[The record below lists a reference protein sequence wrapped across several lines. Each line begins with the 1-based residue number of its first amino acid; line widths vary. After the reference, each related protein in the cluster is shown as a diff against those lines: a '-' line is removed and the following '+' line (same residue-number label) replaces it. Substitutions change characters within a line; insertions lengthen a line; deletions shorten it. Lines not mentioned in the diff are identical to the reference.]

1 MSFTQYLFKMQDELV
16 VKSKEK
22 NVLQKFD
29 VIFHSAE
36 VQEVSHSRNSLLY
49 STQNIFSNFKAFN
62 DYRHGKKIQSAFF
75 ILVVFIDALTYYYFL
90 TFSILFSSCKYR

>member
-1 MSFTQYLFKMQDELV
+1 MQDELV

-49 STQNIFSNFKAFN
+49 STQNIFSNFKAIN

-90 TFSILFSSCKYR
+90 TFSIIRVWFGDI